1 MSLNPTLRFLHHLI
15 GDDGI
20 SLVSNGISTALAG
33 DDGGYFDVWHSLIFL
48 ENSVVDRQVGFGGC

>member
-1 MSLNPTLRFLHHLI
+1 MSLNPLLRFQHYLI

-20 SLVSNGISTALAG
+20 SLVSNGVSTALAG

-48 ENSVVDRQVGFGGC
+48 ENV